1 MLVNEA
7 RLDMNE
13 GHAETEW
20 RVQFTEV
27 PSPVFFFV
35 AGIPGVWKPW
45 DWAAGVLIAREAG
58 AIVSSG
64 EGEDF
69 RLMGRTVVAA
79 ATPALSYSLLNVLQ

>member
-1 MLVNEA
+1 MLKEC
-7 RLDMNE
+7 
-13 GHAETEW
+13 

-27 PSPVFFFV
+27 SYSALFSV

-58 AIVSSG
+58 AVVSNG

-79 ATPALSYSLLNVLQ
+79 ATPALSESLVKVLQ